1 MVAACWRYG
10 SYVVVLAEGQP
21 YPPFKTDPNLSRISD
36 AEMMRIQLEFS
47 SGLAEWLRGRSQQ
60 PELHQRRVRAARQLL
75 PGVPVANIGPYILS
89 DYVDQHIDR
98 FSRAL
103 SLLGEA
109 GMLPESPLTVQ
120 GAFRTQ
126 ANYLVD
132 TYYRRGTNVTV
143 AGKDAPLEDLHAGT
157 WSEGSELPGY
167 KRLYATDIEALMKPI
182 LRGLTIHLAALDS
195 SDMKEFQPVFQGL
208 GPPDWSLTDETSA
221 VPFYGLPG
229 FGPLE
234 PRLRGLA
241 QKNAVIYGH

>member
-10 SYVVVLAEGQP
+10 SYALVLAEGQP

-36 AEMMRIQLEFS
+36 AEMMRIQQEFS
-47 SGLAEWLRGRSQQ
+47 SGLAEWLRVRNEQ
-60 PELHQRRVRAARQLL
+60 PDLHRHRVLAARHLL
-75 PGVPVANIGPYILS
+75 PGVPVANIGPYILD
-89 DYVDQHIDR
+89 DYVERHVHR
-98 FSRAL
+98 FSSAL
-103 SLLGEA
+103 SLLSEV
-109 GMLPESPLTVQ
+109 GMLSASPLTVQ
-120 GAFRTQ
+120 EALRAQ
-126 ANYLVD
+126 ANYLVNA
-132 TYYRRGTNVTV
+132 YYRRGSNVTI
-143 AGKDAPLEDLHAGT
+143 AGQDAPLEDLHAGT

-167 KRLYATDIEALMKPI
+167 KRLYAADIEALMRPI

-208 GPPDWSLTDETSA
+208 GPPNWSLTDETSA

-234 PRLRGLA
+234 TRLQGLV